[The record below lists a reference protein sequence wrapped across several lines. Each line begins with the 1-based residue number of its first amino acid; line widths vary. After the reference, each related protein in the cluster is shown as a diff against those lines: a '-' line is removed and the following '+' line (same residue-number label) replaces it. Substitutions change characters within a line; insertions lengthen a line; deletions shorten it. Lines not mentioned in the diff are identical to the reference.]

1 MADLVSVQVKGNVG
15 TIEDNLDAVELC
27 IREKVQEYSMMV
39 ITEDSVKNGKKF
51 LADIRKE
58 KKALDDDRKAIK
70 ERWMAPYEAF
80 EKRAK
85 QIISLYDEPVNVI
98 NGQLAEYEE
107 KRRQAKRQGIQKAYD
122 FVKGDLE
129 EWLPLERI
137 YNSKWENAT
146 YSEKK
151 IREDMERLFDQTKV
165 SISTIKSMGSEFEKD
180 ALDKLKETGSLQEAI
195 AVINDLQKQKE
206 RFMEQAREEAEHERL
221 AKEEVEKKASAM
233 QASPALND
241 TLSVPLE
248 NGEEEEPGKPE
259 MPGETELLFASEKM
273 LTVVVKVGEN
283 DFGTLK
289 ETLEEMFLEYEVR

>member
-39 ITEDSVKNGKKF
+39 VTEDSVKDGKKF

-58 KKALDDDRKAIK
+58 KKSLDDERKAIK

-122 FVKGDLE
+122 FVKGDLG

-151 IREDMERLFDQTKV
+151 IREDMEMLFDQTKI

-206 RFMEQAREEAEHERL
+206 RFMEQAREEAERERL
-221 AKEEVEKKASAM
+221 AKEEAEKKASAM

-241 TLSVPLE
+241 TVSMPLE
-248 NGEEEEPGKPE
+248 NGAKEEPGKPE
-259 MPGETELLFASEKM
+259 MPEGTELLFASEKM
-273 LTVVVKVGEN
+273 LTVVVKIGEN
-283 DFGTLK
+283 DFGVLK
-289 ETLEEMFLEYEVR
+289 ETMDKMGLEYEVR

>member
-1 MADLVSVQVKGNVG
+1 MADLVPVQVKGNVG

>member
-1 MADLVSVQVKGNVG
+1 
-15 TIEDNLDAVELC
+15 
-27 IREKVQEYSMMV
+27 
-39 ITEDSVKNGKKF
+39 
-51 LADIRKE
+51 
-58 KKALDDDRKAIK
+58 
-70 ERWMAPYEAF
+70 
-80 EKRAK
+80 
-85 QIISLYDEPVNVI
+85 
-98 NGQLAEYEE
+98 
-107 KRRQAKRQGIQKAYD
+107 
-122 FVKGDLE
+122 
-129 EWLPLERI
+129 
-137 YNSKWENAT
+137 
-146 YSEKK
+146 
-151 IREDMERLFDQTKV
+151 MEMLFDQTKV

-206 RFMEQAREEAEHERL
+206 RFMEQAREEAECERL
-221 AKEEVEKKASAM
+221 AKEETEKKASAM

>member
-1 MADLVSVQVKGNVG
+1 MADLVSVKVTSNIG

-39 ITEDSVKNGKKF
+39 VTEDSVKDGKKL

-58 KKALDDDRKAIK
+58 KKALDDERKAIK
-70 ERWMAPYEAF
+70 ERWMAPYEVF

-85 QIISLYDEPVNVI
+85 QIISLYDEPVSLI

-107 KRRQAKRQGIQKAYD
+107 KRRQAKRQGIQNAYD

-137 YNSKWENAT
+137 YNRKWENAT

-151 IREDMERLFDQTKV
+151 IREDMEMLFDQTKI

-206 RFMEQAREEAEHERL
+206 RFIEQAREEAERERL
-221 AKEEVEKKASAM
+221 AKEEAEKKASAM
-233 QASPALND
+233 QVSPALND
-241 TLSVPLE
+241 AVSMPLE
-248 NGEEEEPGKPE
+248 NGVTDELGEAGN
-259 MPGETELLFASEKM
+259 PGETEMLFATEKM
-273 LTVVVKVGEN
+273 LTVVVRIGEN
-283 DFGTLK
+283 DFEMFK
-289 ETLEEMFLEYEVR
+289 ETLGKMGLEYEVR